1 MLAETDMRDWLDPRT
16 SGESIDLREAL
27 ERGDVVV
34 FRLGADRRPLAT
46 GMLAAAIV
54 QDEVAIRAERQR

>member
-1 MLAETDMRDWLDPRT
+1 
-16 SGESIDLREAL
+16 
-27 ERGDVVV
+27 VVV
-34 FRLGADRRPLAT
+34 FRLDADRRPLAT